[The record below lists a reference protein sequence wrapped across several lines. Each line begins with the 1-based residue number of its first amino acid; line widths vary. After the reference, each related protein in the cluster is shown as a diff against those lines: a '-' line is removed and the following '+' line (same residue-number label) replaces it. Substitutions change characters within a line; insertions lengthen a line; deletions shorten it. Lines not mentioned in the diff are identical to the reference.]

1 MDMSATQISR
11 VPRTKQE
18 AKATYDR
25 LSRWYDLVEGWSE
38 KPFIAEGL
46 QRLRAQRG
54 EVVLEIGFG
63 TGHGLEALAQ
73 AVGDVGRVYGQDLSE
88 GMLSVAQSR
97 IEKADLAD
105 RVELRLGDAV
115 QLPFESGFFDA
126 VFMSFVLELFDTPEI
141 PLVLGECRR
150 VLHVGGRIGIVSL
163 SKEGD
168 DGIPVRLYEWVHEQ
182 WPKLADCR
190 PIYVRQSLEEAGFQ
204 VVDALERSMWGLP
217 VEIVVARNIQDG
229 EA

>member
-1 MDMSATQISR
+1 MSATGISR

-46 QRLRAQRG
+46 QRLQAQPG

-73 AVGDVGRVYGQDLSE
+73 AVGDAGKVYGLDLSE
-88 GMLSVAQSR
+88 GMLNVARSR
-97 IEKADLAD
+97 IEKAGLAD
-105 RVELRLGDAV
+105 WVDLRLGDAV
-115 QLPFESGFFDA
+115 QLPFESDFFDA

-141 PLVLGECRR
+141 PLVLGECHR

-168 DGIPVRLYEWVHEQ
+168 DGIAVRLYEWAHEQ
-182 WPKLADCR
+182 WPKVADCR
-190 PIYVRQSLEEAGFQ
+190 PIYAQQALEEAGFE
-204 VVDALERSMWGLP
+204 VVGVVVKSMWGLP
-217 VEIVVARNIQDG
+217 VEIVVARNS
-229 EA
+229 

>member
-1 MDMSATQISR
+1 MSATEISR

-25 LSRWYDLVEGWSE
+25 LSRWYDWVEGWSE

-46 QRLRAQRG
+46 QRLQVEPG
-54 EVVLEIGFG
+54 GIVLEIGFG
-63 TGHGLEALAQ
+63 TGHGLESLAQ
-73 AVGDVGRVYGQDLSE
+73 AVGDAGQVYGLDLSE
-88 GMLSVAQSR
+88 GMLNVARNR
-97 IEKADLAD
+97 IEQAGLAD
-105 RVELRLGDAV
+105 RVDLRLGDAV
-115 QLPFESGFFDA
+115 QLPFAADFFDA

-141 PLVLGECRR
+141 PLVLRECAR
-150 VLHVGGRIGIVSL
+150 VLHVGGRIAVVSL

-168 DGIPVRLYEWVHEQ
+168 DGVAVHLYEWVHEQ

-190 PIYVRQSLEEAGFQ
+190 PIYVRQALEDAGFQ
-204 VVDALERSMWGLP
+204 VVEAVVKSMWGLP
-217 VEIVVARNIQDG
+217 VEIVVARNNGDG

>member
-1 MDMSATQISR
+1 MSATEISR
-11 VPRTKQE
+11 VSRTKQE
-18 AKATYDR
+18 AKENYDR

-46 QRLRAQRG
+46 RRLQAPQG
-54 EVVLEIGFG
+54 GVVLEIGFG

-73 AVGDVGRVYGQDLSE
+73 AVGDAGRVYGLDLSE

-97 IEKADLAD
+97 IEKAGLAD
-105 RVELRLGDAV
+105 RVDLRLGDAV

-150 VLHVGGRIGIVSL
+150 VLRVGGRIGIVSL

-168 DGIPVRLYEWVHEQ
+168 DGIPVRLYEWAHEQ

-217 VEIVVARNIQDG
+217 VEILVARNIQDG

>member
-1 MDMSATQISR
+1 MPAPEISR

-46 QRLRAQRG
+46 QRLGAQPG
-54 EVVLEIGFG
+54 GVVLEIGFG

-73 AVGDVGRVYGQDLSE
+73 AVGDAGKVYGLDLSE
-88 GMLSVAQSR
+88 GMLNVAQNR
-97 IEKADLAD
+97 IEEAGLAD
-105 RVELRLGDAV
+105 RVDLRLGDAA
-115 QLPFESGFFDA
+115 QLPFESSFFDS

-150 VLHVGGRIGIVSL
+150 VLHVGGRIGVVSL

-168 DGIPVRLYEWVHEQ
+168 DGVAVRLYEWVHEQ

-190 PIYVRQSLEEAGFQ
+190 PIYARQALEEAGFQ
-204 VVDALERSMWGLP
+204 VVDGVERSMWGLP
-217 VEIVVARNIQDG
+217 VEIVVARNGQDG
-229 EA
+229 DA